1 MILARNRKVEF
12 EYFVVD
18 TEPVGIVLQGW
29 EVKSILEHRVT
40 IAESYVKVIN
50 GELMLIGS
58 RIEPHRAFKFDTPDP
73 TRTRKLLATR
83 KQINRYMGLITR
95 DGYTLV
101 IKDIFYS
108 DTKKIKATL
117 CICKG
122 KKKHDKRETIKQRD
136 ITRDMQREIHC

>member
-1 MILARNRKVEF
+1 
-12 EYFVVD
+12 
-18 TEPVGIVLQGW
+18 
-29 EVKSILEHRVT
+29 
-40 IAESYVKVIN
+40 
-50 GELMLIGS
+50 
-58 RIEPHRAFKFDTPDP
+58 
-73 TRTRKLLATR
+73 
-83 KQINRYMGLITR
+83 MGLITR